1 MFHPALWKLIRFQW
15 RGNFRQFRRSLGT
28 FRGIFQAAFMLALA
42 LYGVVSLYLAT
53 RFTAQSAPLANMFDQ
68 FQSEILP
75 VGLLGYTC
83 YVLLFS
89 TGEATVY
96 FTASEV
102 AFLFPAPITRKQLL
116 SYLLLKSAMGMAA
129 LSVFFALFS
138 TTKLSMA
145 APRCLAV
152 MLTLVFLQLIT
163 MNVAFSRQIMKVKL
177 NALVRQILGCVIG
190 GLVIVAVLQTSRTVT
205 GGDVTAYLNAF
216 KGTSVGGVLLA
227 PFQVFVRALRADTW
241 LAFLPN
247 VALLILLDAALLLLV
262 FRLDALSL
270 EAAVSISEKMTE
282 RIKALQTKGIWH
294 AFGPSNSAV
303 ARRRIPV
310 FPFWKGIGPIL
321 WQRLTTTFRS
331 STSML
336 WILGGA
342 LAAATGLVYL
352 MGTSNTEATR
362 NFGAPIAG
370 VGAMAYLSF
379 LICLTLQND
388 IERVGYLKSL
398 PIRPVSIVI
407 GDLIGFPLIVSF
419 VQIVFISVLAC
430 FYPAL
435 SVWLLGGALL
445 TLPLNFL
452 LFAIDKLIFYVYP
465 TKMAKGAPGD
475 FQNSGKQII
484 FIGLKMVLLGVAAL
498 IVVLAAIPGGVAL
511 QSPVAAAASAG
522 FVLLLECMAV
532 IPLLIMAYDRFDPS
546 VTLVQ

>member
-15 RGNFRQFRRSLGT
+15 RGNFRQFRKSLGT
-28 FRGIFQAAFMLALA
+28 FRGLFQSGFMLALA
-42 LYGVVSLYLAT
+42 LYGIVSLYLAT
-53 RFTAQSAPLANMFDQ
+53 RFTAQSAPLTNMADQ

-75 VGLLGYTC
+75 VGLLSYTC

-102 AFLFPAPITRKQLL
+102 AFLFPAPMTRKQLL
-116 SYLLLKSAMGMAA
+116 SYLLLKSAMGMAV
-129 LSVFFALFS
+129 LSLFFALFS

-145 APRCLAV
+145 IPRWLAV

-177 NALVRQILGCVIG
+177 NTLVRQVLGLVIG
-190 GLVIVAVLQTSRTVT
+190 GLVIIAALQTSQIAK
-205 GGDVTAYLNAF
+205 GGDLMAYLKAF
-216 KGTSVGGVLLA
+216 KGTDIGGVLLA
-227 PFQVFVRALRADTW
+227 PFQIFVGALRADTW
-241 LAFLPN
+241 LGFLPN
-247 VALLILLDAALLLLV
+247 VALLILLDAALLLLA

-282 RIKALQTKGIWH
+282 RIKALQSKGIWH

-310 FPFWKGIGPIL
+310 LPFWTGVGPIL

-342 LAAATGLVYL
+342 VTAAAGLVYL

-362 NFGAPIAG
+362 NFGAPVAG
-370 VGAMAYLSF
+370 LGAMAYLSF

-398 PIRPVSIVI
+398 PIRPISIVL
-407 GDLIGFPLIVSF
+407 GDLIGFPLIVSL
-419 VQIVFISVLAC
+419 VQIGFI
-430 FYPAL
+430 
-435 SVWLLGGALL
+435 
-445 TLPLNFL
+445 
-452 LFAIDKLIFYVYP
+452 
-465 TKMAKGAPGD
+465 
-475 FQNSGKQII
+475 
-484 FIGLKMVLLGVAAL
+484 IGL
-498 IVVLAAIPGGVAL
+498 
-511 QSPVAAAASAG
+511 PVST
-522 FVLLLECMAV
+522 
-532 IPLLIMAYDRFDPS
+532 RH
-546 VTLVQ
+546 